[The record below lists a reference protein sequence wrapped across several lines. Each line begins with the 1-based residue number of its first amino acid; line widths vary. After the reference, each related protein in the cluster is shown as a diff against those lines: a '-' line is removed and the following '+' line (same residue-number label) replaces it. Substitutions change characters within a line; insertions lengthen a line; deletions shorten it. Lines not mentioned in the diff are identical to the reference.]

1 MIMDLG
7 TVLPGST
14 IRIPFSTYSGTDGS
28 GVTATN
34 YTTADILLYKDGS
47 TTERASTA
55 GYTATTDFDS
65 KTGKQLIIIDLADNT
80 TAGFFAAGSEYLGA
94 IDAITVDGGTTGGWA
109 FRFRIGYPNALL
121 DTTIAALASQTSFTL
136 TNGPAEDDAL
146 NDHWAIIHDVA
157 SAVQMSRVQ
166 ILDYTGSTKTVTLAA
181 GATFTVAASDNFSL
195 MGPMPLQ
202 VTVLGRKLD
211 VSSTGEAGIDW
222 ANVGSPMTTVAL
234 TGTTVASTQKVDIET
249 IKTNPVVN
257 AGTVTFP
264 TTATLASTTNITA
277 GTIATV
283 TTLTNAPSDSSGVT
297 TLLSRLSSARAGYLD
312 NLSAGA
318 VALASSLSTLQTD
331 MTTLLGRITSSLFTG
346 ITSLAQW
353 LGLIAGK
360 QTGNSTARTELRATG
375 AGSGTYDE
383 TTDSVEALRDRGD
396 AAWVTG
402 TTPPTAAAIADQV
415 WGEAIAD
422 HSGTAGS
429 TAESLNAA
437 GSAGDPWT
445 TAIPGAYGAGS
456 AGYIVGNRIDAAISS
471 RLASASYSAPPSAAT
486 IASQVR
492 TELATELARID
503 AAVSTRLA
511 TAGYTVPL
519 DAAGTRSALGMASA
533 NLDTQLAALDTLLDT
548 AIANIAAL
556 NNISTAQVLTQ
567 VNTALDTAI
576 SELGVGAPT
585 ATPSLRTGLMLLY
598 MALRNRG
605 TTTATAQTIQ
615 NDAGTTIATATL
627 SDDATTY
634 TKTEFA

>member
-1 MIMDLG
+1 MDMWMDVDTALAEVPVNLMPLIDDTDFKTRETAIAYNASGMDL
-7 TVLPGST
+7 VWN
-14 IRIPFSTYSGTDGS
+14 F
-28 GVTATN
+28 VTTGGA
-34 YTTADILLYKDGS
+34 YTQTAV
-47 TTERASTA
+47 TP
-55 GYTATTDFDS
+55 
-65 KTGKQLIIIDLADNT
+65 T
-80 TAGFFAAGSEYLGA
+80 TAGAYDWTHQGGGMYSIEIPASGGASINNDTEGFGWFSGVVTGVLPWRGPVIGFRAA
-94 IDAITVDGGTTGGWA
+94 
-109 FRFRIGYPNALL
+109 
-121 DTTIAALASQTSFTL
+121 
-136 TNGPAEDDAL
+136 AL
-146 NDHWAIIHDVA
+146 NDALIDSAWSTTRGLAGTALPNAAADAAGGLIISDAGGLDADAQRSDVA
-157 SAVQMSRVQ
+157 A
-166 ILDYTGSTKTVTLAA
+166 ILVD
-181 GATFTVAASDNFSL
+181 
-195 MGPMPLQ
+195 
-202 VTVLGRKLD
+202 
-211 VSSTGEAGIDW
+211 
-222 ANVGSPMTTVAL
+222 
-234 TGTTVASTQKVDIET
+234 TGTTLDGRIPAALVGGRMDANMGAISSDSTAADNAEAFFDGT
-249 IKTNPVVN
+249 GY
-257 AGTVTFP
+257 AGTG
-264 TTATLASTTNITA
+264 N
-277 GTIATV
+277 TIPTV

-331 MTTLLGRITSSLFTG
+331 VTTLLGRITSSLFTG

-360 QTGNSTARTELRATG
+360 QTGNSTARTEIRATG
-375 AGSGTYDE
+375 AGSGTFDE

-396 AAWVTG
+396 ASWVTG

-415 WGEAIAD
+415 WEEAIAD

-429 TAESLNAA
+429 TAEALNAA

-456 AGYIVGNRIDAAISS
+456 AGYILGNRVDAAISTRATPAQVNTEADTALSDVGLTTTITGRIDAAIST
-471 RLASASYSAPPSAAT
+471 RLASASYSSPPSAAT

-492 TELATELARID
+492 TELTTELARID
-503 AAVSTRLA
+503 AAISTRLA

-519 DAAGTRSALGMASA
+519 DAAGVRSALGMASA